1 MDLRLYPKYK
11 DSGVEWLGEIP
22 EHWEIKRLKYPAKLI
37 NVKVENENNNLKYIG
52 LENLE
57 SWTGNLIESEN
68 QIEFEG
74 QANLFKSGD
83 VLFCK
88 LRPYLAKAYQAAEDG
103 LCTSELLVLRPKEV
117 IRSYLFYFLMNPNFI
132 EVVNSSTYGAKMP
145 RANWDFIGDLLST
158 IPNPEEQTQIAS
170 FLDHETSRIDK
181 LIEKKNRQIELL
193 QEKRSALITHA
204 VTKGLNPNA
213 KMKDSGVEWIG
224 EIPEGWEIFSIKH
237 LLKNRKDAIK
247 TGPFG
252 SQLLSSEMMA
262 GDIKVYN
269 QRNVLD
275 NDFESGE
282 NYISYEKYTEL
293 KAFRIFPDD
302 LLITTRGTIGRCA
315 IFPNNASEGILHPC
329 LMRIQVDSKKILHKY
344 LSIIIQ
350 ESSIVRTNLQLLSN
364 ATTID
369 VIYSDSLKSVK
380 MPIPTISEQIQI
392 AQFLEKETSKIDT
405 LISKIQFSIDK
416 LTEFRTALISAA
428 VTGKIDVR
436 NEACI

>member
-1 MDLRLYPKYK
+1 MTITEKFKPYPKYK

-22 EHWEIKRLKYPAKLI
+22 EGWDVKKLKFVTRFAYGNSLAS
-37 NVKVENENNNLKYIG
+37 EDRNE
-52 LENLE
+52 
-57 SWTGNLIESEN
+57 
-68 QIEFEG
+68 
-74 QANLFKSGD
+74 GD
-83 VLFCK
+83 VNVYGSNGIVGSHTLSNTKGPCLIIGRKGSFGKITFSEKPCFAIDTTYFVDSLGTKHNIRWLYYLLLTLRLDAISKDSAVPGLSREDAYGNYLPSCK
-88 LRPYLAKAYQAAEDG
+88 
-103 LCTSELLVLRPKEV
+103 
-117 IRSYLFYFLMNPNFI
+117 N
-132 EVVNSSTYGAKMP
+132 
-145 RANWDFIGDLLST
+145 
-158 IPNPEEQTQIAS
+158 EEQTQIAE
-170 FLDHETSRIDK
+170 FLDHETSRIDS
-181 LIEKKNRQIELL
+181 LIEMKNRQIELL

-213 KMKDSGVEWIG
+213 KMKDSGVAWIG

-302 LLITTRGTIGRCA
+302 LLITTRGTIGKCA